1 MKTKT
6 ITSSSFW
13 ISNIITRTV
22 SQNSFNSLEYHN
34 FLRMTLVQSWSCTSC
49 MSKYHHPVLRSPPV
63 SLKSSQV
70 RVSGNGC
77 ASVGLVED
85 GFFQVVG
92 SSFCFS
98 HFLEK
103 AIYVLG
109 AWGRFLFLRLVILR
123 GRGIHSE
130 SLTFCRVPDLIA
142 VSGVSDLMWSSCSLW
157 PSPEVVDL
165 VLVVFFIGS
174 LTWCCS
180 QSSWSWGLWPEVVD
194 LEGELVVWFF
204 AESLTWLLSTGSVT
218 CAGGGGVGALH
229 LQQTIAEADSPST
242 TAARFAAAM

>member
-1 MKTKT
+1 M
-6 ITSSSFW
+6 
-13 ISNIITRTV
+13 
-22 SQNSFNSLEYHN
+22 
-34 FLRMTLVQSWSCTSC
+34 
-49 MSKYHHPVLRSPPV
+49 

-142 VSGVSDLMWSSCSLW
+142 VSGVCDLMWSSCSL
-157 PSPEVVDL
+157 
-165 VLVVFFIGS
+165 
-174 LTWCCS
+174 
-180 QSSWSWGLWPEVVD
+180 
-194 LEGELVVWFF
+194 
-204 AESLTWLLSTGSVT
+204 
-218 CAGGGGVGALH
+218 
-229 LQQTIAEADSPST
+229 
-242 TAARFAAAM
+242 